1 MMSTLHTMIERERE
15 REKMI
20 RYLCDTDTY
29 LHHNIDGVE
38 DKLLGQVQY
47 FDE

>member
-1 MMSTLHTMIERERE
+1 
-15 REKMI
+15 MI

-29 LHHNIDGVE
+29 LHHNMDGVE
-38 DKLLGQVQY
+38 DKLGQVQY